1 MIDTLNELIIQ
12 PGVQK
17 AMQFQLVIRN
27 MDRFKLFLRVFYL
40 KALNKWTKKLQK
52 FLSLKTL
59 ILINLIIISYYAG
72 KANAVSISGWI
83 DILTNFHIWFG
94 STIILNIIY
103 LIGRFLRNILI
114 ITIQIAIVII
124 ILWTIY
130 RLYLWLKERLF
141 GNSDTV
147 LSTIEK

>member
-1 MIDTLNELIIQ
+1 MINTLNELLIQ

-17 AMQFQLVIRN
+17 AMQSPLVIRN
-27 MDRFKLFLRVFYL
+27 MDRFKLFLGAFYL
-40 KALNKWTKKLQK
+40 KALNKWTQNLQK

-72 KANAVSISGWI
+72 KANAISISGWI
-83 DILTNFHIWFG
+83 DVLTNVHIWFG

-114 ITIQIAIVII
+114 ITMQIAIGIL
-124 ILWTIY
+124 ILWAIY
-130 RLYLWLKERLF
+130 RLYQWFKERLF
-141 GNSDTV
+141 RNSDTV
-147 LSTIEK
+147 LSTVEK

>member
-1 MIDTLNELIIQ
+1 MIDTLNEILIQ

-17 AMQFQLVIRN
+17 AMKSPLVIRN
-27 MDRFKLFLRVFYL
+27 MDRFKLFLGAFYL

-59 ILINLIIISYYAG
+59 ILLNLIIISYYAG
-72 KANAVSISGWI
+72 KTNAVAVSEWMNVLS
-83 DILTNFHIWFG
+83 NVHVWFG
-94 STIILNIIY
+94 PAIILNVIY

-114 ITIQIAIVII
+114 ISIRIAFVIL
-124 ILWTIY
+124 ILWAIY
-130 RLYLWLKERLF
+130 RLFQWLYSKLF
-141 GNSDTV
+141 RNPDAV